1 MKVFARPPRSWRL
14 QIFKAADAYLSLAYA
29 GDDAGTSTTATDSN
43 AAMTSDAVGGT
54 PGGSSMSGAH
64 VGKTRA
70 EVYQELLRAQKDG
83 TLDRLNALYGGGD

>member
-1 MKVFARPPRSWRL
+1 MNTLTLIPIAAFAL
-14 QIFKAADAYLSLAYA
+14 CTTLAYA
-29 GDDAGTSTTATDSN
+29 GDDAGTSSTASDSN

-70 EVYQELLRAQKDG
+70 EVNQELQRAQKDG
-83 TLDRLNALYGGGD
+83 TLDRLNALYGGQ